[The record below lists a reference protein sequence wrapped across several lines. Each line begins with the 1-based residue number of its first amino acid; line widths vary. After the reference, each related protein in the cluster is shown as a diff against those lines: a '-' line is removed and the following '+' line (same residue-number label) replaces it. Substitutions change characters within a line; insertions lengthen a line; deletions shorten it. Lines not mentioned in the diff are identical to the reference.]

1 MLTLQDVP
9 IETVYKTG
17 MTFNGCIMIFNVTFS
32 YFSTVVTIWDQHK
45 SFNTSERLLY
55 EEFIVIKRV
64 KLLFHLFFNLLSVI
78 K

>member
-1 MLTLQDVP
+1 MLTLQDVS
-9 IETVYKTG
+9 IETVYKTE

-32 YFSTVVTIWDQHK
+32 YFSTVVTISDTHK
-45 SFNTSERLLY
+45 NFNTSKILFY

-64 KLLFHLFFNLLSVI
+64 KLLFHLFLNLLSVI